1 MMDCRGMLIRLSVL
15 VYVLDELSIFCQ
27 FSHDG
32 ASFDHAILRLKVK
45 PIILGIGKSFVF
57 VFKKAVLCRISL
69 PSKARR
75 HLLSFSQEDCFYW
88 YKQSIRDSSFWLE
101 LDLSATLDFFGSLML
116 CQEGCLF
123 FCKARLFFV
132 NEAVPNQDSVFGMKS
147 TSVFFWSSKNIFC
160 ASCWWASRGG

>member
-45 PIILGIGKSFVF
+45 LIFRWYVLGIGQSFVF

-75 HLLSFSQEDCFYW
+75 HLLPFLKKIAFTDRS
-88 YKQSIRDSSFWLE
+88 RVLE
-101 LDLSATLDFFGSLML
+101 IQALKD
-116 CQEGCLF
+116 
-123 FCKARLFFV
+123 
-132 NEAVPNQDSVFGMKS
+132 
-147 TSVFFWSSKNIFC
+147 
-160 ASCWWASRGG
+160 